1 MKKLLLLLLVALFGG
16 FVYFIYFKG
25 LIYWQFLPALAA
37 VVALYYVVAT
47 VVTESMVRKVLGDE
61 EFFIT
66 KGSIPSKDQKELI
79 VGALVIT
86 KNDILFYKRKA
97 ALGGISLIYS
107 ANVNALETYT
117 IDRVDDVHNG
127 IIFHFN
133 GDDEVK
139 IGAHGMSKKENEM
152 RHVLGWD

>member
-37 VVALYYVVAT
+37 VVALYYVAAT
-47 VVTESMVRKVLGDE
+47 VVTKSMVKKVLGDE

-66 KGSIPSKDQKELI
+66 KGSIPAKDQKELI

-86 KNDILFYKRKA
+86 KNDILFYKRKDA
-97 ALGGISLIYS
+97 FGGVALIYS

-127 IIFHFN
+127 IIFRFS
-133 GDDEVK
+133 GDEEVK
-139 IGAHGMSKKENEM
+139 IGAYGMSKKESEM
-152 RHVLGWD
+152 RRILGWD

>member
-16 FVYFIYFKG
+16 MVYFIYFKG
-25 LIYWQFLPALAA
+25 LIYWQFIPAMAIVL
-37 VVALYYVVAT
+37 ALYYVAST
-47 VVTESMVRKVLGDE
+47 VVTKSMVKKVLGDD

-86 KNDILFYKRKA
+86 KNDILFYKRKE
-97 ALGGISLIYS
+97 ALGGVSLIYS

-117 IDRVDDVHNG
+117 LDKVDDIHNG
-127 IIFHFN
+127 IVFHFN
-133 GDDEVK
+133 GDEEVK
-139 IGAHGMSKKENEM
+139 IGAYGMSKKENEM

>member
-16 FVYFIYFKG
+16 MVYFIYFKG
-25 LIYWQFLPALAA
+25 LIYWQFIPAMAIVL
-37 VVALYYVVAT
+37 ALYYVAST
-47 VVTESMVRKVLGDE
+47 VVTKSMVKKVLGDE

-86 KNDILFYKRKA
+86 KNDILFYKRKEA
-97 ALGGISLIYS
+97 FGGVSLIYS

-117 IDRVDDVHNG
+117 LDRVDDVHNG

-133 GDDEVK
+133 GDEEVK
-139 IGAHGMSKKENEM
+139 IGAYGMSKKENEM
-152 RHVLGWD
+152 RHVLGWN